1 MAVTEEYIKALQE
14 QKKLIAELGSSG
26 QGLPGLNPD
35 EIAKRLADLDENLSK
50 TIEYYNSQAEAEADK
65 EEKEAEAK
73 GIKETDE
80 QKAARRKAKRDEAQ
94 KKIKEVT
101 DRFVETQKD
110 FVNEQVSII
119 QVNYNVIEKEVG
131 DLPKT
136 ITLAT
141 TTSVQPAALG
151 AAAPNPLF
159 NLGVLFQIL
168 SSIKRSLGNIK
179 TAFLNMLIA
188 ADKIKFV
195 LPPSVTNLLQ
205 KILAIE
211 KSIGGSLP
219 NTSDIDQPPPAA
231 PAGTEITVKTGEYRA
246 LSGPG
251 ALAVVTADNLVQARK
266 GQTGQI
272 VDYIKDTNGTVTSVK
287 IRLS

>member
-1 MAVTEEYIKALQE
+1 
-14 QKKLIAELGSSG
+14 
-26 QGLPGLNPD
+26 
-35 EIAKRLADLDENLSK
+35 
-50 TIEYYNSQAEAEADK
+50 
-65 EEKEAEAK
+65 
-73 GIKETDE
+73 
-80 QKAARRKAKRDEAQ
+80 
-94 KKIKEVT
+94 
-101 DRFVETQKD
+101 
-110 FVNEQVSII
+110 
-119 QVNYNVIEKEVG
+119 
-131 DLPKT
+131 
-136 ITLAT
+136 
-141 TTSVQPAALG
+141 
-151 AAAPNPLF
+151 
-159 NLGVLFQIL
+159 
-168 SSIKRSLGNIK
+168 
-179 TAFLNMLIA
+179 MLIA

-272 VDYIKDTNGTVTSVK
+272 VDYIKDTNGTVTAVK